1 MWGKAF
7 LLQKQREATARFGGN
22 MTWQSSRM
30 SSSRSSMSP
39 IPFKSKKSL
48 KSTPKS
54 KPANPITTQTPD
66 KPPAELPPRLRN
78 RRVALSVKEVRK
90 IAQGNRDGPHCNQTE
105 QIVKSA
111 RRQISSWPEESIG
124 ESHRPHNAAVEEG
137 PARLPAKYETLGQF
151 FDSLD
156 SSIRLLK
163 LKGSMSTF
171 TNVSPKI
178 ECLTDRRFSHQ
189 HLAQLK
195 YILPEAIEIKKVLM
209 FDERTSCMKPD
220 LHVTVNVDAIECDGN
235 LKSESKNLHLRK
247 IFRARLAEF
256 YRAHPEGDE
265 IPEEMLPEPFNR
277 SKQDLSSEIIKA
289 PTTSSPIETS
299 AADVYVDQNP
309 NPSLP
314 VESNPLERQQPAVA
328 SHFSGSFRRRF
339 SQKIAKSEA
348 ENTNPNPQKI
358 CSQQSI
364 LPISEPCFDK
374 ISSREE
380 ASASASSL
388 TRMPSEPTTDGDKFS
403 AGVPM
408 PCLPATPC
416 KEINSTNYRDN
427 SPKKIESFQSTP
439 AKLASPSSSL
449 MSMTPALHPPKRC
462 YMSPDDGTT
471 SLADKLTRRPSRT
484 RSLKFETPEKNV
496 VHELNDIE
504 DVSAVDDDIL
514 NILPESLLQS
524 IREKERKVQEERDPA
539 ISQAKKRR
547 QMIACLPKLFNM
559 IHFLFQ
565 SIKRSVITKEELIH
579 KIIASHSDIVDRREV
594 EEQLKLLLEL
604 VPEWISEKLATGGDL
619 LFCINKLSSPETIR
633 ALLEQAK

>member
-1 MWGKAF
+1 
-7 LLQKQREATARFGGN
+7 

-30 SSSRSSMSP
+30 SSSRSSISP
-39 IPFKSKKSL
+39 IPFKSKKYL
-48 KSTPKS
+48 QSTPKS

-66 KPPAELPPRLRN
+66 KLPAELPPRLRN
-78 RRVALSVKEVRK
+78 RRVALSVKEVRE
-90 IAQGNRDGPHCNQTE
+90 IAQGNRDGPHRNQTE

-111 RRQISSWPEESIG
+111 RRQISTWPEESIG
-124 ESHRPHNAAVEEG
+124 ESHKPRNAAVEEG
-137 PARLPAKYETLGQF
+137 PARLPAKYETLGEF

-195 YILPEAIEIKKVLM
+195 YILPEAIEIKRVLM

-220 LHVTVNVDAIECDGN
+220 LHVTLNVDAIECNGN

-247 IFRARLAEF
+247 VFRARLADF
-256 YRAHPEGDE
+256 YKAHPEGDE
-265 IPEEMLPEPFNR
+265 VPEEMLPEPFNR
-277 SKQDLSSEIIKA
+277 SKQDLSSEITKA
-289 PTTSSPIETS
+289 PTTSSHIETS
-299 AADVYVDQNP
+299 ADAHVGQNP
-309 NPSLP
+309 NSSLP
-314 VESNPLERQQPAVA
+314 VETKPLERQQPAVA
-328 SHFSGSFRRRF
+328 SHFSRSFRRHF
-339 SQKIAKSEA
+339 SQKITKCEA
-348 ENTNPNPQKI
+348 ANANPNPPKI
-358 CSQQSI
+358 CSQPSI
-364 LPISEPCFDK
+364 LQISQPCFDK
-374 ISSREE
+374 ISSSEE

-388 TRMPSEPTTDGDKFS
+388 TRMPFESTTDGEKFS
-403 AGVPM
+403 AGVHT

-427 SPKKIESFQSTP
+427 SPKKIGSFQSTP
-439 AKLASPSSSL
+439 AKLASPSSTL

-462 YMSPDDGTT
+462 CMSPDDGTT

-504 DVSAVDDDIL
+504 DVSADDDDIL

-565 SIKRSVITKEELIH
+565 SIKRTVITKEELIH

-604 VPEWISEKLATGGDL
+604 VPEWISEKLATSGDL
-619 LFCINKLSSPETIR
+619 LFCINKLSSPETTR
-633 ALLEQAK
+633 ARLEQAK